1 MTTVLRR
8 VLDPV
13 RLLAVLPLRITR
25 YAALRVARGSRTW
38 EQLVDRALTEPVLLR
53 GWDGGAPVPVV
64 EPSSREGTGADGEPR
79 PAAVPAAEGEPDP
92 EVPVVLTGREVVDLT
107 EDELADWAQMP
118 YAAAS
123 ARARELEPEGLRTL
137 LEYERRHGHRPRFE
151 QLLQHRLDVGP
162 TRGTG

>member
-64 EPSSREGTGADGEPR
+64 EPSSREGEGADGETR
-79 PAAVPAAEGEPDP
+79 HAAVRAAGGEP
-92 EVPVVLTGREVVDLT
+92 EVPVDLTAAEDVDLT

-137 LEYERRHGHRPRFE
+137 LDYERRHGHRLRFE

>member
-1 MTTVLRR
+1 MLRR

-64 EPSSREGTGADGEPR
+64 EPSSREGEGADGEPG
-79 PAAVPAAEGEPDP
+79 PAVVRAAEGEPGP
-92 EVPVVLTGREVVDLT
+92 ELPVDLTGREVVDLT